1 MAGRRKGSIQLGV
14 TGLGERQEIAA
25 GVFINTFYRGCTPG
39 FVVTDE
45 GLILIDT
52 PLIPKQASDWRN
64 QIEME
69 APGLPILFVFNTDHH
84 RGHALG
90 NQYFRPSSVI
100 AHERAYKE
108 MSGYTENFK
117 ERVYNSFKREPEIQ
131 EQLTNIEIVLP
142 DVTFTD
148 SARLQYGGRELHL
161 IYAGGHTPATSIAW
175 LPKEKIAFV
184 GDILWVDQHPYMA
197 QADSLEW
204 IEALQRI
211 RALGAEKLV
220 PGHGP
225 VCGPEDT
232 VKVEEY
238 IRFKRRRVRD
248 YYRAGKTKNEAKSG
262 LVGEMLEQFPIPL
275 ERKAKIESQIKSGIN
290 RVYRE
295 IQREEE
301 LASAEKANGA
311 ASALGSG
318 PPPAGRAAG
327 EGDGAAGANGRS
339 PNADG
344 RTQKGGEP
352 AVVQETEL

>member
-1 MAGRRKGSIQLGV
+1 MAARRRTSFKLGV
-14 TGLGERQEIAA
+14 TGLGERQEIAP
-25 GVFINTFYRGCTPG
+25 GLFINTFYRGCTPG

-52 PLIPKQASDWRN
+52 PLIPKQARDWRE
-64 QIEME
+64 QIEAE
-69 APGLPILFVFNTDHH
+69 APGLPILYVFNTDHH

-90 NQYFRPSSVI
+90 NQYFQPTTVI
-100 AHERAYKE
+100 AHERAFKE
-108 MSGYTENFK
+108 MSGYTDNFK

-148 SARLQYGGRELHL
+148 RARLKYGGREIQL

-175 LPKEKIAFV
+175 LPEEKIAFV

-204 IEALQRI
+204 IDALRRI
-211 RALGAEKLV
+211 RSLGAEKLV

-225 VCGPEDT
+225 VCSPDDT
-232 VKVEEY
+232 YRVEEY
-238 IRFKRRRVRD
+238 IKFKRERVRK
-248 YYRAGKTKNEAKSG
+248 YYRDGKTKNEAKSG
-262 LVGEMLEQFPIPL
+262 LVGEMLEWFPVPL

-301 LASAEKANGA
+301 LAGVEPVNGA
-311 ASALGSG
+311 MQ
-318 PPPAGRAAG
+318 PPSNGAPVLHEPQAEANLVPTPVAA
-327 EGDGAAGANGRS
+327 EAN
-339 PNADG
+339 
-344 RTQKGGEP
+344 Q
-352 AVVQETEL
+352 

>member
-1 MAGRRKGSIQLGV
+1 MPARRRASFRIGV
-14 TGLGERQEIAA
+14 SGLGERQEIAP
-25 GVFINTFYRGCTPG
+25 GVFINTVYRGCTPG
-39 FVVTDE
+39 FMVTDE

-52 PLIPKQASDWRN
+52 PLIPKQAKDWRE
-64 QIEME
+64 QIELE
-69 APGLPILFVFNTDHH
+69 APGRPILYVFNTDHH

-90 NQYFRPSSVI
+90 NQYFLPTTVI
-100 AHERAYKE
+100 AHERAFKE

-117 ERVYNSFKREPEIQ
+117 ERVYNSFKREPDIQ

-148 SARLQYGGRELHL
+148 SARLQYGGREMKL
-161 IYAGGHTPATSIAW
+161 IYVGGHTPATSIAW
-175 LPKEKIAFV
+175 LPEEKIAFV

-204 IEALQRI
+204 IDALRRI
-211 RALGAEKLV
+211 RSLGAEMLV

-232 VKVEEY
+232 EKVEEY
-238 IRFKRRRVRD
+238 IQYKRRRVLD

-262 LVGEMLEQFPIPL
+262 LVGEMLELFPVPL

-301 LASAEKANGA
+301 MASAQLGNGA
-311 ASALGSG
+311 FA
-318 PPPAGRAAG
+318 PPAPATVLVREQSADPALMPGTATLPAPTIGQSEQNGGR
-327 EGDGAAGANGRS
+327 EV
-339 PNADG
+339 
-344 RTQKGGEP
+344 E
-352 AVVQETEL
+352 QEAEL